1 MNLTDGIIL
10 VGMTNIFN
18 LENHLKVML
27 KEVLIQFNPS
37 MYLLCTPMLLK
48 MSVAVECKNWVHIY
62 LIPSN
67 FESLTIAIVH

>member
-18 LENHLKVML
+18 LENHLKMML
-27 KEVLIQFNPS
+27 KEVLIQSNPS
-37 MYLLCTPMLLK
+37 TYYSDAFKKCQWQLNAK
-48 MSVAVECKNWVHIY
+48 IECIY
-62 LIPSN
+62 LIPYN

>member
-48 MSVAVECKNWVHIY
+48 MSVAVECKN
-62 LIPSN
+62 
-67 FESLTIAIVH
+67 